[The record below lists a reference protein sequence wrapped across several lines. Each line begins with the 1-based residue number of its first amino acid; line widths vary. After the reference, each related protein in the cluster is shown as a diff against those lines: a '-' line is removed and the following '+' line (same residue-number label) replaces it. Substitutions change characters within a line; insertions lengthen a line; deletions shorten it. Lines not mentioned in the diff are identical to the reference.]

1 MDIALYLH
9 FVFKNLTLCG
19 ESAQSDH
26 LIPE

>member
-1 MDIALYLH
+1 MAIALYLH
-9 FVFKNLTLCG
+9 FVFKDLTFRG